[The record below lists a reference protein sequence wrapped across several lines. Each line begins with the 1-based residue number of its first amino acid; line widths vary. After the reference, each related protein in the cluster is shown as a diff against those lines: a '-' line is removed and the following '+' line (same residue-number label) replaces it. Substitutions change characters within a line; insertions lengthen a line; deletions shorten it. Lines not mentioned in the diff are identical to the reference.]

1 MPNRLPIKP
10 RAQAIE
16 AREAARTREPA
27 QSRKR
32 DKSIDW
38 FALWAISLGIAAVV
52 MASIAYFT
60 VGDKVG
66 TLFILGGTA
75 ALIALLLTANERG
88 YL

>member
-10 RAQAIE
+10 RARAVE
-16 AREAARTREPA
+16 AREAARTRETARVRA
-27 QSRKR
+27 Q

-38 FALWAISLGIAAVV
+38 FALWAISLGAAAVV

-66 TLFILGGTA
+66 TSFILGGTA
-75 ALIALLLTANERG
+75 ALIALLLTANQRG